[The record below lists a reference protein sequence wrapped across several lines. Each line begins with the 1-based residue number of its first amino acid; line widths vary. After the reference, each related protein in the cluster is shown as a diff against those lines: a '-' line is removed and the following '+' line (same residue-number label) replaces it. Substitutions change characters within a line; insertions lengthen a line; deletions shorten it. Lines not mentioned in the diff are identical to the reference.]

1 MNYITTRVLKPCFYT
16 HVDALV
22 LSVASVSFSAHMI
35 QIDTLNL
42 SYYYHKIRDCIN
54 EGKHVWF
61 TVWNRLRIHLFMKFI
76 TITILKYKIH
86 HTLLLNRTWKCDVI
100 FHLFSLVSFC
110 QLFAT
115 GFYGLLLIYLM
126 RHRWGVCSWKVNASP
141 KKPVANRRQKLTRQ
155 TKFLIVRGWK
165 ITLISNLLIR

>member
-1 MNYITTRVLKPCFYT
+1 MNNITRVLKPCFYT

-61 TVWNRLRIHLFMKFI
+61 TVWNRLRIHLFVKFI
-76 TITILKYKIH
+76 TITILKYTYVS
-86 HTLLLNRTWKCDVI
+86 HTAFEQNMEMWCDFSSFQSCELLPTVCNRLLWTAVNLIDAPQMGC
-100 FHLFSLVSFC
+100 L
-110 QLFAT
+110 QLKSQRQSEEAC
-115 GFYGLLLIYLM
+115 GKQKAKA
-126 RHRWGVCSWKVNASP
+126 HK
-141 KKPVANRRQKLTRQ
+141 AN
-155 TKFLIVRGWK
+155 
-165 ITLISNLLIR
+165 